1 MPGVFQKGTTC
12 GGVDTAFVLS
22 LPSSGVQ
29 RDQELPMGRAEVPTK
44 KRESHST
51 FDTNDTKKSA
61 NNQKTAKRHQSM
73 MKG

>member
-12 GGVDTAFVLS
+12 GGIDTAFVLF
-22 LPSSGVQ
+22 LTSSGVQ

-44 KRESHST
+44 KESHLT

-61 NNQKTAKRHQSM
+61 NNQKTAKHRQSM

>member
-12 GGVDTAFVLS
+12 GGIDTAFVLS

-44 KRESHST
+44 KKKVIRHLIPMIPKSQPI
-51 FDTNDTKKSA
+51 TKKQQ
-61 NNQKTAKRHQSM
+61 NVIKV
-73 MKG
+73 